1 MTKVLVYQYVIS
13 TICSLTTTYTYDSR
27 MRSNNFCIYYF
38 RKEDEVY
45 EEWKATVDEV
55 AKMNLEKPLLIRDP
69 NTLTIEVNFD
79 PQVCTYIHMYV

>member
-1 MTKVLVYQYVIS
+1 M
-13 TICSLTTTYTYDSR
+13 
-27 MRSNNFCIYYF
+27 
-38 RKEDEVY
+38 Y

-79 PQVCTYIHMYV
+79 PQVCTYLHAYVCMYMCIVN